1 MGLDIR
7 IPMGL
12 MFFVFGLILAGYGF
26 LSDPAIYA
34 RSMGIN
40 VNEQW
45 GIVLLVF
52 GAFMLALGV
61 RGSARSRRRAQQ
73 ATESS
78 VEMEAG
84 RRS

>member
-52 GAFMLALGV
+52 GAFMLALGM
-61 RGSARSRRRAQQ
+61 RGNARKRVQQ

-84 RRS
+84 PRS